1 MGVSNPFYFVEG
13 RHIPHGPWVPKWNG
27 SKITR
32 GPFSHDTRRQTWYKA
47 AIGDSQH
54 FSWIDRR
61 LTLVLHLGLTRST
74 RPLKSIHVRSAH
86 THTHYSIYIL
96 RVRKCVSV
104 LLGLSCSYQTTSLIF
119 FFFLLMDFS
128 FKIINTYVDMDGREW
143 SATADVVAAGP
154 NATMRQH
161 LVKTKKQIAE

>member
-13 RHIPHGPWVPKWNG
+13 RHIPHGPWVQKWNG

-32 GPFSHDTRRQTWYKA
+32 GPFSHDTRRQTLYKA

-86 THTHYSIYIL
+86 THTLLYLHSESSEM
-96 RVRKCVSV
+96 RVCFARPF
-104 LLGLSCSYQTTSLIF
+104 LLLSNNFLNF

-143 SATADVVAAGP
+143 SAKADVVAAGP